1 MANRHTW
8 GQMNNLEIIA
18 NYNDLCGECP
28 VWDGL
33 QQQLFWTDCVGQRF
47 YRYDWRTHK
56 HEIVQQGVEINGFVL
71 NEPGGFIVTN
81 NSGIWYWQ
89 TTGELHLIANN
100 IDGKKCQMNDCT
112 SDPAGRLISGSW
124 FYDPNND
131 FPRGDLIQ
139 VDTDGTAR
147 VLDGGFKLANGLG
160 FSPDGRT
167 LYFADSAERR
177 IYAYDYD
184 IATGA
189 AKNRRVFVD
198 VPVERGLPDGLSV
211 DSEGFVWS
219 AEWYGSRVVRYDPEG
234 KLERTILT
242 PAKQTSS
249 LAFGGPDLTSIFVTS
264 ASKSEAMPIMPKGYD
279 PLNGNFGGPLYRID
293 SEVAGKPALRT
304 RICVPG
310 A

>member
-1 MANRHTW
+1 
-8 GQMNNLEIIA
+8 MNNLEIIA

-47 YRYDWRTHK
+47 YRYDWRTHR
-56 HEIVQQGVEINGFVL
+56 HEIVQQGFEINGFVL

-89 TTGELHLIANN
+89 TTGELHLIAEH

-147 VLDGGFKLANGLG
+147 VLDAGFKLANGLG

-184 IATGA
+184 VATGTP
-189 AKNRRVFVD
+189 KNR
-198 VPVERGLPDGLSV
+198 
-211 DSEGFVWS
+211 
-219 AEWYGSRVVRYDPEG
+219 
-234 KLERTILT
+234 
-242 PAKQTSS
+242 
-249 LAFGGPDLTSIFVTS
+249 
-264 ASKSEAMPIMPKGYD
+264 
-279 PLNGNFGGPLYRID
+279 
-293 SEVAGKPALRT
+293 
-304 RICVPG
+304 
-310 A
+310 